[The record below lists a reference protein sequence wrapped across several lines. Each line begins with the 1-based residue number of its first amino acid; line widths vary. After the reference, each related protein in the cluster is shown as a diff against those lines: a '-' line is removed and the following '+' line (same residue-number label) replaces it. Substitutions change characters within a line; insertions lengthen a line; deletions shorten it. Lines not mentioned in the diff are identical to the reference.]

1 VSPLDSRDKSRGGIA
16 PVLSRRRLLQGIGA
30 AGGFAAI
37 GSLLAACS
45 GSSAP
50 TTAAPPTAATGG
62 AAAAAPTAAS
72 GAAAAPAPAQA
83 GPGGFANVGTLKI
96 LMSSH
101 FVPAY
106 DTWFDQWAKDWGDK
120 NHVEMQVDHI
130 TSNDLAAKNAAEVAA
145 GGGHDIYK
153 FSRNGE
159 PTLYH
164 DFMVDVSDVTKQVG
178 EAHGGWIPFAETL
191 GLYQGVWKA
200 VPEYF
205 IDFPALYRKDIFDAN
220 GLQPIDTWDDLL
232 KTGQILKDKGN
243 PIGIAINQKS
253 NDANNTWTGV
263 LWSHGGSVVAED
275 GKTVALDSQGTRDML
290 NYAIELFHKT
300 MTDEVLSWD
309 DTGNNLLLASGR
321 GSWIQNPISAL
332 RTIEHDTPDLAAK
345 IQISNTP
352 AGPKGR
358 MTSVTGNS
366 WAIAN
371 WSVSVPACKAM
382 LLDYYQVYL
391 DAIKASTGY
400 NQPVLKD
407 FRKKPMAILG
417 EDPKLNV
424 LQDFDQYIHSVGYPG
439 PPTPPAG
446 EVESNWIV
454 PLMVARAVN
463 DGNVNDAVQWGTQK
477 VHAVYDK
484 YK

>member
-1 VSPLDSRDKSRGGIA
+1 MSPLDSRDQLTGIP
-16 PVLSRRRLLQGIGA
+16 PVLSRRRLLQGVIGA
-30 AGGFAAI
+30 GGLAAI
-37 GSLLAACS
+37 GSLLAACTP
-45 GSSAP
+45 GSSGGTPAQSSP
-50 TTAAPPTAATGG
+50 TSETTG
-62 AAAAAPTAAS
+62 AAAP
-72 GAAAAPAPAQA
+72 A
-83 GPGGFANVGTLKI
+83 GPGGFGNIGALKL

-106 DTWFDQWAKDWGDK
+106 DTWFDQWANDWGAK

-130 TSNDLAAKNAAEVAA
+130 LSSDLAAKNAAEVAA

-153 FSRNGE
+153 LTRNGE
-159 PTLYH
+159 PALYH
-164 DFMVDVSDVTKQVG
+164 DFMIDVGDLTKQIG

-191 GLYQGVWKA
+191 GLYQGAWHA
-200 VPEYF
+200 IPEYF

-220 GLQPIDTWDDLL
+220 GLAPIDTWDDLL
-232 KTGQILKDKGN
+232 KAGPLLKSKGN

-290 NYAIELFHKT
+290 NYAIELYNKS
-300 MTDEVLSWD
+300 MTNEVLSWD

-332 RTIEHDTPDLAAK
+332 RTIEHDTPDLAQK
-345 IQISNTP
+345 IFISSTP

-366 WAIAN
+366 WAIAK
-371 WSVSVPACKAM
+371 WAVSVPAAKAM
-382 LLDYYQVYL
+382 LVEYYGVL
-391 DAIKASTGY
+391 AEAIKASTGY
-400 NQPVLKD
+400 NQPVLND
-407 FRKKPMAILG
+407 FRKKPMPILG
-417 EDPKLNV
+417 EDPRLTA
-424 LQDFDQYIHSVGYPG
+424 LQDFDQVIHATGYPG
-439 PPTPPAG
+439 PITAAAG
-446 EVESNWIV
+446 DVESNWII

-463 DGNVNDAVQWGTQK
+463 DNDVNGAVEWGTQK
-477 VHAVYDK
+477 VQAIYDK
-484 YK
+484 YA

>member
-1 VSPLDSRDKSRGGIA
+1 MSPLVSRDKSRGSA
-16 PVLSRRRLLQGIGA
+16 PQLSRRRLLLGM
-30 AGGFAAI
+30 GFAAV
-37 GSLLAACS
+37 GSVLAACS
-45 GSSAP
+45 GGGSSSSNTSAP
-50 TTAAPPTAATGG
+50 PAAAGNAQPGQTPQSGQQAAP
-62 AAAAAPTAAS
+62 S
-72 GAAAAPAPAQA
+72 
-83 GPGGFANVGTLKI
+83 GFANVGTLKI

-106 DTWFDQWAKDWGDK
+106 DTWFDQWAKDWGTK
-120 NHVEMQVDHI
+120 NKVEMQVDHI
-130 TSNDLAAKNAAEVAA
+130 LSTDLAAKNAAEVAA

-164 DFMVDVSDVTKQVG
+164 DFMVDVSDISKQIG

-191 GLYQGVWKA
+191 GLYQGTWKA

-220 GLQPIDTWDDLL
+220 GLQPVDTWDDLL
-232 KTGQILKDKGN
+232 KTGAALKDKGN
-243 PIGIAINQKS
+243 PIGISINQKS

-290 NYAIELFHKT
+290 NYAIELYNKA
-300 MTDEVLSWD
+300 MTNEVLSWD

-332 RTIEHDTPDLAAK
+332 RTIEHDTPDLAQK
-345 IQISNTP
+345 IFLSNTP
-352 AGPKGR
+352 SGPKGR

-366 WAIAN
+366 WGIAT
-371 WSVSVPACKAM
+371 WAVSVPAAKAM
-382 LLDYYQVYL
+382 LVDYYAAYL

-417 EDPKLNV
+417 EDPKLTV
-424 LQDFDQYIHSVGYPG
+424 LQDFDQVIHSVGYPG
-439 PPTPPAG
+439 PPTPASA
-446 EVESNWIV
+446 EVESNWLI

-463 DGNVNDAVQWGTQK
+463 DGNVNAAVEWGVQK
-477 VHAVYDK
+477 VQAVYDK
-484 YK
+484 YT

>member
-1 VSPLDSRDKSRGGIA
+1 MSPLFSRDQSEDS
-16 PVLSRRRLLQGIGA
+16 PSVLTRRRLLLGIGA
-30 AGGFAAI
+30 ASGFAAI
-37 GSLLAACS
+37 GSLLSACS
-45 GSSAP
+45 GTQSQG
-50 TTAAPPTAATGG
+50 TTAAPPASGATSQPAVAG
-62 AAAAAPTAAS
+62 ATAAAPQQAQ
-72 GAAAAPAPAQA
+72 QA
-83 GPGGFANVGTLKI
+83 GPGGFGSGTTIKI

-106 DTWFDQWAKDWGDK
+106 DTWFDQWAQDWGAK
-120 NHVEMQVDHI
+120 NHVEVQADHI
-130 TSNDLAAKNAAEVAA
+130 LSSDLAAKNAAEVAA

-164 DFMVDVSDVTKQVG
+164 DFMIDVSDVTKQIG

-191 GLYQGVWKA
+191 GLYQGTWKA

-220 GLQPIDTWDDLL
+220 GLQPIDTWDDLM
-232 KTGQILKDKGN
+232 KVGQMLKDKGN

-263 LWSHGGSVVAED
+263 LWSHGGAVVAED

-290 NYAIELFHKT
+290 SYAVDLFHKT

-332 RTIEHDTPDLAAK
+332 RTIEHDTPDLAQK
-345 IQISNTP
+345 IYISNTP

-371 WSVSVPACKAM
+371 WASSVPACKAM
-382 LLDYYQVYL
+382 LLDYYAVL
-391 DAIKASTGY
+391 PDAVKASTGY

-407 FRKKPMAILG
+407 LRKKPMAILG

-424 LQDFDQYIHSVGYPG
+424 LQDFDQVIHSVGYPG
-439 PPTPPAG
+439 PPTPASA
-446 EVESNWIV
+446 EVESNWLI
-454 PLMVARAVN
+454 PLMVARVVN
-463 DGNVNDAVQWGTQK
+463 DGNVNAALEWGVQK
-477 VHAVYDK
+477 VQAVYDK

>member
-1 VSPLDSRDKSRGGIA
+1 VSPLDSRYSSRGFA
-16 PVLSRRRLLQGIGA
+16 PVLSRRRLLQGIGL
-30 AGGFAAI
+30 GAI

-45 GSSAP
+45 ASPSAQP
-50 TTAAPPTAATGG
+50 G
-62 AAAAAPTAAS
+62 AANNPPAAANTPAS
-72 GAAAAPAPAQA
+72 NAQGQAQQA
-83 GPGGFANVGTLKI
+83 GPGGFGTNASIKI

-106 DTWFDQWAKDWGDK
+106 DTWFDQWAKDWGTK
-120 NHVEMQVDHI
+120 NHVEVQADHI
-130 TSNDLAAKNAAEVAA
+130 LSSDLAAKNAAEVAA

-164 DFMVDVSDVTKQVG
+164 DFMIDVGDLTKQIG

-220 GLQPIDTWDDLL
+220 GLQPIDTWDELL
-232 KTGQILKDKGN
+232 KTGQVLKDKGN

-290 NYAIELFHKT
+290 SYAIELYNKA
-300 MTDEVLSWD
+300 MTNEVLSWD
-309 DTGNNLLLASGR
+309 DQGNNLYMASGKA
-321 GSWIQNPISAL
+321 SWIQNPISAL

-345 IQISNTP
+345 IFISNTP

-366 WAIAN
+366 WGIAN
-371 WSVSVPACKAM
+371 WASSVPAAKAM
-382 LLDYYQVYL
+382 LLDYYAVL
-391 DAIKASTGY
+391 ADAIKASTGY

-407 FRKKPMAILG
+407 FRKKPMPILG
-417 EDPKLNV
+417 EEAKLNV
-424 LQDFDQYIHSVGYPG
+424 LQDFDQFIHSVGYPG
-439 PPTPPAG
+439 PPTPASA
-446 EVESNWIV
+446 EVESNWII

-463 DGNVNDAVQWGTQK
+463 DGNVNGAVEWGVQK
-477 VHAVYDK
+477 VQAVYDK